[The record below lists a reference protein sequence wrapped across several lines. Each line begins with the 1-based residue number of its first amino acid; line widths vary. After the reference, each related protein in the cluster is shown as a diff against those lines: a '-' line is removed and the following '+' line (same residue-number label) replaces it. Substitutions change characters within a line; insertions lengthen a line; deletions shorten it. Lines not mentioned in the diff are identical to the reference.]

1 MLDRHAWAL
10 LRRLTRWLDQFKDCF
25 GHRAQHVSLRQYVDG
40 LLGDSARKSMSAM
53 LARISE
59 PTSYQAFQHFITHAP
74 WDAEVVWRRLRDVTP
89 TRTGIL
95 ILDETS
101 FPKSGPHSVGVAR
114 QYCGALGKVA
124 NCQVAVTAALWA
136 GGRAWPMGAL
146 LYLPEAWTSDPARRA
161 SAQVPHGRVSGE
173 MAPGADAAAPDAG
186 RRDDADRGRRRCR
199 IRRQQHLRQTLHRL
213 RLPYALGI
221 SPTLTVFRGTPTLRV
236 DRTQPPPRNRR
247 DGWPDRDP
255 VSVRALSDA
264 LPSRA
269 WRRVRWRNGTN
280 PPWEA
285 DFAARRVTPATD
297 WRHRRLAPEVW
308 LLCERGLGPTGRRN
322 TTWSRCRRSASLS
335 QLVRL
340 AHQRW
345 AIEQHYQDL
354 KTELGLDHFEGR
366 SYPGWQHHMVISA
379 VAYAFLQRERMR
391 PRDGPRLTFPQARA
405 FVQEI
410 FTGLLF
416 ISRPHYMQ
424 WMKKPNS
431 GFINCGSDKVIIAA
445 CVTPARTGTCP
456 CGRAPSVRPPRCA
469 EWVCVVRWAADNGA
483 RDVVVNS
490 ALHRAAAHGFYGRR
504 GYVRTGL
511 RFVRPLVRTA

>member
-1 MLDRHAWAL
+1 VLDQHSWPL

-53 LARISE
+53 LERITQ

-74 WDAEVVWRRLRDVTP
+74 WDAEVVWRRLRRVVP
-89 TRTGIL
+89 ERTGIL

-124 NCQVAVTAALWA
+124 NCQVAVTAALWT
-136 GGRAWPMGAL
+136 GGRVWPMGAL
-146 LYLPEAWTSDPARRA
+146 LYLPEAWASDRERRAPARIPATVTFQEKWRLALTLLRRTRA
-161 SAQVPHGRVSGE
+161 AGVRVT
-173 MAPGADAAAPDAG
+173 AVVADAEYGDNSTV
-186 RRDDADRGRRRCR
+186 R
-199 IRRQQHLRQTLHRL
+199 HTLHRL
-213 RLPYALGI
+213 RIPYAMGI
-221 SPTLTVFRGTPTLRV
+221 SPLLTVFRGTPTLRMRRQ
-236 DRTQPPPRNRR
+236 DAPPRNRR
-247 DGWPDRDP
+247 AGWPDHEPLR
-255 VSVRALSDA
+255 VRTLSDA
-264 LPSRA
+264 LPPHA

-280 PPWEA
+280 LPWQA
-285 DFAARRVTPATD
+285 DFAALRVTPATD

-308 LLCERGLGPTGRRN
+308 LLCERGLGPTGRRKHYLVSLAA
-322 TTWSRCRRSASLS
+322 TASLR

-379 VAYAFLQRERMR
+379 VAYAFLQTERMR
-391 PRDGPRLTFPQARA
+391 PRAGPRLTFPQARA

-416 ISRPHYMQ
+416 ISRPHYMR
-424 WMKKPNS
+424 WM
-431 GFINCGSDKVIIAA
+431 
-445 CVTPARTGTCP
+445 RE
-456 CGRAPSVRPPRCA
+456 A
-469 EWVCVVRWAADNGA
+469 EQRF
-483 RDVVVNS
+483 
-490 ALHRAAAHGFYGRR
+490 HQ
-504 GYVRTGL
+504 L
-511 RFVRPLVRTA
+511 RM

>member
-1 MLDRHAWAL
+1 VLDRQAWAL

-53 LARISE
+53 LERVSE

-74 WDAEVVWRRLRDVTP
+74 WDAEVVWRRLRAVTP
-89 TRTGIL
+89 ARSGIL

-101 FPKSGPHSVGVAR
+101 FPKSGDHSVGVAR

-136 GGRAWPMGAL
+136 GQRAWPMGAL
-146 LYLPEAWTSDPARRA
+146 LYLPAAWTSDPARCAAAGIPATVPFHEKWRLALTLVRRTRA
-161 SAQVPHGRVSGE
+161 AGVTLTALV
-173 MAPGADAAAPDAG
+173 ADAEYGDNST
-186 RRDDADRGRRRCR
+186 
-199 IRRQQHLRQTLHRL
+199 LRHTLHRL
-213 RLPYALGI
+213 RVPYALGI

-236 DRTQPPPRNRR
+236 DPHQAPPRNRR
-247 DGWPDRDP
+247 GGWPDQTA
-255 VSVRALSDA
+255 VSVRTLSDA
-264 LPSRA
+264 LPARA
-269 WRRVRWRNGTN
+269 WRRVTWRNGTN
-280 PPWEA
+280 PPWAA
-285 DFAARRVTPATD
+285 DFAALRVTPATD

-308 LLCERGLGPTGRRN
+308 LLCERGLGPTGRRKHYLV
-322 TTWSRCRRSASLS
+322 SLPASASLH

-345 AIEQHYQDL
+345 AIEQHYQHL

-366 SYPGWQHHMVISA
+366 TYPGWQHHMVIAA

-391 PRDGPRLTFPQARA
+391 PHDGPRLTFPQARA

-416 ISRPHYMQ
+416 VSRPKYMR
-424 WMKKPNS
+424 WMKQ
-431 GFINCGSDKVIIAA
+431 
-445 CVTPARTGTCP
+445 
-456 CGRAPSVRPPRCA
+456 A
-469 EWVCVVRWAADNGA
+469 EQR
-483 RDVVVNS
+483 
-490 ALHRAAAHGFYGRR
+490 F
-504 GYVRTGL
+504 TQL
-511 RFVRPLVRTA
+511 RM